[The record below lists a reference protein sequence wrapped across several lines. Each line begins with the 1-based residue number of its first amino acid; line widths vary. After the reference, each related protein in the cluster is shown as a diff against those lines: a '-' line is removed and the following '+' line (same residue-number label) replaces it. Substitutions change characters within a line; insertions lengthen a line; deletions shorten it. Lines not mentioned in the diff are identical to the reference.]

1 MSPNQFRKAPVCPQ
15 EQRSFTLFTVS
26 VQAASTG
33 PALPEKA
40 VRAGAAALQA
50 VEEGTELVLAGSRS
64 CP

>member
-1 MSPNQFRKAPVCPQ
+1 M
-15 EQRSFTLFTVS
+15 FTVS